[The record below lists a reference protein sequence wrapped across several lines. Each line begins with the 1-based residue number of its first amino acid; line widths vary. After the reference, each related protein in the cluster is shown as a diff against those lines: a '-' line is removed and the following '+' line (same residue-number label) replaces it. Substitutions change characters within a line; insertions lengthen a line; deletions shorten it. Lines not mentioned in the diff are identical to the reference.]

1 MSLKSDQ
8 KLKTHKHSLDD
19 GPSLVSTTRP
29 GKNKTKQNK
38 MSNVLA
44 RTALT
49 TTRLFQLPPAHP
61 AQSPKLAVSKEYR
74 DGRNKTKIETES
86 LSNNLRE
93 TLLPLR
99 HPNIVTLR
107 RVDVSSDS
115 SIHLTS
121 DFVEDAGDLHNI
133 LQTRLRSGMF
143 LNEKEI
149 FRIFVQVSCV
159 VSLFLCFS
167 LCFSSI
173 FFSFSFGDD

>member
-8 KLKTHKHSLDD
+8 KLNKHSF
-19 GPSLVSTTRP
+19 GRRTFLVSTTRP
-29 GKNKTKQNK
+29 GKSKQTKQNK

-159 VSLFLCFS
+159 WYFCFFFSLFF
-167 LCFSSI
+167 SI

>member
-8 KLKTHKHSLDD
+8 KHSL
-19 GPSLVSTTRP
+19 GRRTFTRIHY
-29 GKNKTKQNK
+29 KARQKQNKQNK

-159 VSLFLCFS
+159 VFLFLCFS

>member
-1 MSLKSDQ
+1 
-8 KLKTHKHSLDD
+8 
-19 GPSLVSTTRP
+19 
-29 GKNKTKQNK
+29 

-61 AQSPKLAVSKEYR
+61 AQPPRLAVSKEYR
-74 DGRNKTKIETES
+74 DGRNKSTIETES
-86 LSNNLRE
+86 LSTNLRE

-133 LQTRLRSGMF
+133 LHARLRSGMF
-143 LNEKEI
+143 LNENEI
-149 FRIFVQVSCV
+149 FRIFVQIVLGV
-159 VSLFLCFS
+159 KVKQDFLES
-167 LCFSSI
+167 Q
-173 FFSFSFGDD
+173 